1 MARRNEHTLLVSHR
15 THGRSLMKQ
24 VGPSELWIQA
34 ESAALARSLRVR
46 LMTEAG
52 GARELSKG
60 GAAVD
65 PITVILSALA
75 VAGGKVA
82 TQAIQD
88 GYAGLKSLILRKFGR
103 NQPKLEER
111 IDEYVADQET
121 FQKPAEKALRD
132 AGVGTDRE
140 VIDQAVEL
148 LRQAEADKPGVTGGL
163 VGQINAQGV
172 VVAGT
177 IYGGVT
183 QHFGSPDKP

>member
-1 MARRNEHTLLVSHR
+1 M
-15 THGRSLMKQ
+15 
-24 VGPSELWIQA
+24 
-34 ESAALARSLRVR
+34 
-46 LMTEAG
+46 
-52 GARELSKG
+52 
-60 GAAVD
+60 D

-88 GYAGLKSLILRKFGR
+88 GYAALKSLILRKFGR

-132 AGVGTDRE
+132 AGVSTDQE

-148 LRQAEADKPGVTGGL
+148 LRQAEAHKPGVTGGL

-177 IYGGVT
+177 IHGGVT
-183 QHFGSPDKP
+183 QHFGSPGKP

>member
-1 MARRNEHTLLVSHR
+1 M
-15 THGRSLMKQ
+15 
-24 VGPSELWIQA
+24 
-34 ESAALARSLRVR
+34 
-46 LMTEAG
+46 
-52 GARELSKG
+52 
-60 GAAVD
+60 AVD

-103 NQPKLEER
+103 SQSKLEER
-111 IDEYVADQET
+111 IDDYVTDQDT

-132 AGVGTDRE
+132 AGVGTDQE
-140 VIDQAVEL
+140 VVDRAVEL

-172 VVAGT
+172 VVAQI
-177 IYGGVT
+177 IYGDVNQPMG
-183 QHFGSPDKP
+183 GSGKP